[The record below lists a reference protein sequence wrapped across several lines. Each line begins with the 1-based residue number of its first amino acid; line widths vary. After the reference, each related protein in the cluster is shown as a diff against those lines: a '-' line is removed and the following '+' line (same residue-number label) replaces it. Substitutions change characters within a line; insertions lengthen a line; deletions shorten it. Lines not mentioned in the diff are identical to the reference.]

1 MILYIENPNN
11 STKKLS
17 GLISEFYIV
26 TGHKINIQKSV
37 TFLHTNNDITER
49 EIKKTIPLTLN
60 PK

>member
-49 EIKKTIPLTLN
+49 NTGFE
-60 PK
+60 